1 MRGRILALMLALAAV
16 GEARAH
22 RLDAAWRPLPRG
34 MVRVETW
41 FDNGDIPKTGSV
53 EVFDDA
59 GELLVKGRLSSQGLF
74 LFDAPEGHGL
84 RVMIDAGQGHGKE
97 LAIRAEEL
105 VQGKPA
111 EGTPSTAPTG
121 PAPPPHEPA
130 FPIKDVL
137 IGVALLAA
145 VAALALSLRNA
156 RALRELRGRQSS
168 VRQSATTDGSGR
180 QEQG

>member
-1 MRGRILALMLALAAV
+1 MRGRILAVMLALAAA

-41 FDNGDIPKTGSV
+41 FDNGDIPKTGQV

-74 LFDAPEGHGL
+74 LFDAPEARAV
-84 RVMIDAGQGHGKE
+84 RVVIDAGQGHGKE
-97 LAIRAEEL
+97 LEIKPEEL
-105 VQGKPA
+105 AVAAAPQPTDPA
-111 EGTPSTAPTG
+111 
-121 PAPPPHEPA
+121 APPPAPTSHEQP

-137 IGVALLAA
+137 AGVGLLIA
-145 VAALALSLRNA
+145 VAALVLSLRNA
-156 RALRELRGRQSS
+156 RALRELRRSHHDDRES
-168 VRQSATTDGSGR
+168 V
-180 QEQG
+180 